1 MSSRDR
7 QNQSKPDPY
16 ADQYGDEPFDDVF
29 IDEGWVDDPYD
40 APPPAQPRN
49 TQPAQDTNRMVVR
62 PAVTNDGTA
71 AQIDRLRQ
79 AMRSGP
85 PTTRQQQPPAPNTR
99 PAPGWRPDRP
109 LPSQPATAWDE
120 NDELDYAPAPAAR
133 PARQTSST
141 TSRRPSS
148 NQPDPY
154 IDDEQDW
161 DDEYYGEYEDDFSE
175 YDNPRP
181 APRQRP
187 QLTMPAM
194 SRPSLPPA
202 IANAAIVGDR
212 VALSLFGA
220 GVVGLIAMAILTANR
235 VDSLAPGFATH
246 VSASGILEDIR
257 SEGALWNLP
266 IMATM
271 LTLMAAVIAW
281 FTAPIDR
288 FASRFVLGAALLAQF
303 VAWVALFRLT

>member
-1 MSSRDR
+1 MSSRDHY
-7 QNQSKPDPY
+7 NQSDPDPY
-16 ADQYGDEPFDDVF
+16 ADQYGDDSYDDDVLL
-29 IDEGWVDDPYD
+29 DDGWVDDTYTS
-40 APPPAQPRN
+40 PPPARQSTPSSRN
-49 TQPAQDTNRMVVR
+49 TNRMNVR
-62 PAVTNDGTA
+62 PAVTSDGTA

-79 AMRSGP
+79 AMRTTPSTARP
-85 PTTRQQQPPAPNTR
+85 QAAPTQNTR

-109 LPSQPATAWDE
+109 QPDQTAPAWDDEE
-120 NDELDYAPAPAAR
+120 NILYPTAPSRTAA
-133 PARQTSST
+133 SSRT
-141 TSRRPSS
+141 TY
-148 NQPDPY
+148 QPDPY
-154 IDDEQDW
+154 VDDEQW

-187 QLTMPAM
+187 QLTMPAL

-212 VALSLFGA
+212 VALAMLGT
-220 GVVGLIAMAILTANR
+220 GLVGLVAMAILTGNR

-246 VSASGILEDIR
+246 VSASGVLEDIR
-257 SEGALWNLP
+257 SESAIWNLP

-271 LTLMAAVIAW
+271 LTLMALVIAW

-288 FASRFVLGAALLAQF
+288 FASRFVIGAALLVQF
-303 VAWVALFRLT
+303 VTWVALFRLT

>member
-1 MSSRDR
+1 VSSRER
-7 QNQSKPDPY
+7 QNQSNPDPY
-16 ADQYGDEPFDDVF
+16 ADQYADEPYDDVF

-40 APPPAQPRN
+40 VPPPAQPRR
-49 TQPAQDTNRMVVR
+49 TQPAQDTNRTAVR

-85 PTTRQQQPPAPNTR
+85 STTRQPSTPAPNTR

-109 LPSQPATAWDE
+109 LPAQPASSWDE
-120 NDELDYAPAPAAR
+120 DEAYAPAAP
-133 PARQTSST
+133 PSRQSGST
-141 TSRRPSS
+141 TSRQPASY
-148 NQPDPY
+148 QPDPY
-154 IDDEQDW
+154 VDDAQDW

-212 VALSLFGA
+212 VALSLAGV

-266 IMATM
+266 LMATM
-271 LTLMAAVIAW
+271 LTLMAVVIAW